1 MTIIYS
7 RRYEWAMVSSRAL
20 QIISEINSRKGTAS
34 VWTVVYIAP
43 NKKEADKIK
52 KNLSMEGLLVKVR
65 GIGLPHTAESGPVE
79 VLVPE
84 SEVDEALEIINS
96 I

>member
-1 MTIIYS
+1 M
-7 RRYEWAMVSSRAL
+7 
-20 QIISEINSRKGTAS
+20 
-34 VWTVVYIAP
+34 WTVVYIAP
-43 NKKEADKIK
+43 NKRDAENIK
-52 KNLSMEGLLVKVR
+52 NKLSIEGLLVKLRAV
-65 GIGLPHTAESGPVE
+65 GLPQTNENGPVE